1 MIIDYNYHYSNS
13 IIIIVMIIEK
23 LENLLAMG
31 RKGWTEHSIENAD
44 IVIKYGRDS
53 SI

>member
-13 IIIIVMIIEK
+13 IIIIVIIEK

-31 RKGWTEHSIENAD
+31 RKGWTEHSIENVD
-44 IVIKYGRDS
+44 IVIKFGIDS

>member
-13 IIIIVMIIEK
+13 VIIIVIIEK

-44 IVIKYGRDS
+44 IVIKFGIDS